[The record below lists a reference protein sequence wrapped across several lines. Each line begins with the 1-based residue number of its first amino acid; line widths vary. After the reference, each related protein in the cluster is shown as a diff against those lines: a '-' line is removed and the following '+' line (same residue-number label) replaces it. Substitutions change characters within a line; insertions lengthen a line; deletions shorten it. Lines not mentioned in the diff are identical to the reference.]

1 MKNYQRAFIGI
12 FVSSALFF
20 SLNAVAATGKARVQS
35 IRAGTA
41 QYSLDGQTWTTAQV
55 GTVLQPGAIVKTDEA
70 GTVDLYL
77 GKNGPL
83 VRLTPKTTLKIVR
96 LEITEGAGET
106 IVTTELELVQ
116 GKIHAIVR
124 KLSAAS
130 KFEVKTP
137 IDLCGVR
144 LGRVGITDRGQL
156 MVLRGHGYVLY
167 TAPGKEQPKRF
178 EVPAGYMFEPTL
190 NNNAGGVIPLKPSLV
205 HELRYQTAQL
215 YGMLP
220 PEERIIVWRP
230 TPIWNI
236 PSRPFVSPGG
246 EVGSGP
252 AWVLPPVLNPTSPV
266 SVGGTGG
273 AKETSAG
280 NE

>member
-55 GTVLQPGAIVKTDEA
+55 GTVLQPGAI
-70 GTVDLYL
+70 
-77 GKNGPL
+77 
-83 VRLTPKTTLKIVR
+83 
-96 LEITEGAGET
+96 
-106 IVTTELELVQ
+106 
-116 GKIHAIVR
+116 HAIVR

-144 LGRVGITDRGQL
+144 LGRVGVTDRGQL

-230 TPIWNI
+230 TPIWNV

-266 SVGGTGG
+266 SVGGTAGTGKTSPGNGIKPGADSNRGG
-273 AKETSAG
+273 
-280 NE
+280 